1 MIYNDTDTICAVSTP
16 AGRGGIAVIRIS
28 GPDAIAIADSVWRGR
43 KLSDTPG
50 HTVRLGEIIDTESH
64 QMLDQGLATV
74 FRAPASFT
82 AQDVVEFAVHGSR
95 YIQRRL
101 LEVLVASGA
110 RLAEPGEFTRR
121 AFVGGKLDL
130 AQAEAVADLI
140 DAESRAAHRIASSQM
155 RGHFSERLAFLRD
168 KLLELATL
176 LELELDFSEEDVQF
190 ANRSHLIDL
199 TAQVRDETLRL
210 HNSFKGGQ
218 AIKEGIPVAIV
229 GAPNAGKS
237 SLLNQLLGDD
247 RAIVSDIP
255 GTTRDTVEDTL
266 ALGDYTFRLID
277 TAGIR
282 QTDDTIEQIGVD
294 RARQTIARARI
305 VIVVSDI
312 TVPIDRPILEAASK
326 AVTEG
331 SAAHLIHVLNKAD
344 LLSAPT
350 AGEISQTSPDTHISK
365 ITISAKTGLGTDA
378 LLNALIDAADKD
390 AGTDSDALIVTN
402 ARHARLL
409 LEASQAAEQALDELR
424 SGIPSDLVA
433 QSIRATISYLSE
445 ITGDIPSSE
454 ILETIFKRFCIG
466 K

>member
-43 KLSDTPG
+43 KLSETPG
-50 HTVRLGEIIDTESH
+50 HTVRLGEIIDTESC

-74 FRAPASFT
+74 FRSPASFT

-121 AFVGGKLDL
+121 AFLGGKLDL

-190 ANRSHLIDL
+190 ADRSHLIDL

-312 TVPIDRPILEAASK
+312 TVPIDRPILETASK

-331 SAAHLIHVLNKAD
+331 SASQLIHVLNKAD

-350 AGEISQTSPDTHISK
+350 AGDISQTSPDAHISE

-424 SGIPSDLVA
+424 AGIPSDLVA